1 MALRTLVVA
10 LTAAAAVAD
19 DPASSW
25 LVYAIAPGNGTRVTS
40 VNATWVVPSY
50 PTDRNAPNA
59 PGYWFGIEPRPADML
74 IQPILG
80 EARYASPI
88 LPPCAGLVALRGCIW
103 PCMSILLPAIRMAH
117 DDASPLLQHTATER
131 IRGPF
136 STGSSTGTTRTGS
149 RAGRRPSSPVT

>member
-1 MALRTLVVA
+1 MTFRTLAVA
-10 LTAAAAVAD
+10 LAAAVAVAD

-80 EARYASPI
+80 EANCFPDAPLDC
-88 LPPCAGLVALRGCIW
+88 LPPSACLVVWFCTSLHFF
-103 PCMSILLPAIRMAH
+103 LPVIRMAH
-117 DDASPLLQHTATER
+117 EDASPLQHTATELL
-131 IRGPF
+131 RGPF
-136 STGSSTGTTRTGS
+136 STGSLTGTTKTGS
-149 RAGRRPSSPVT
+149 RAGRRPSSPAT